1 MTDLEIERFIQHYQR
16 LTEQSLETLPERCN
30 YVYHLDDTRQITH
43 VEKAV

>member
-16 LTEQSLETLPERCN
+16 LTEQSLETLPQQCN
-30 YVYHLDDTRQITH
+30 YVYHLDETRQITH